1 MQFCCM
7 NAVAL
12 SIQLLIATQNG
23 TGVSILQQQLQNI
36 SPAQLAEDLKEEDA
50 RKTFWINCYN
60 AFVHI
65 LIKEKSPDFSSQG
78 ARTEFFG
85 AKNIVIAGEPL
96 SLNDIEHGMLRH
108 SKVWWSLGHLN
119 KISSNPFEKEFRV
132 KLDYRI
138 HFALNCG
145 ASSCPAIRF
154 YEAERINEQ
163 LDVAM
168 KSFLSQD
175 VKFDESNRTA
185 TVSQIFSWYRGDFG
199 GKKGIVKLLYRNQ
212 LIPTDKNITL
222 KFSEYDWS
230 IVLDKFE

>member
-1 MQFCCM
+1 M
-7 NAVAL
+7 NAIAL
-12 SIQLLIATQNG
+12 SIQLLIAAQNG
-23 TGVSILQQQLQNI
+23 TDVSLLQQQLQNI
-36 SPAQLAEDLKEEDA
+36 SPAQLAEDLKEGDV

-65 LIKEKSPDFSSQG
+65 LIKEKAPDFSSQSG
-78 ARTEFFG
+78 RTEFFG
-85 AKNIVIAGEPL
+85 NENIVIAGEQL

-119 KISSNPFEKEFRV
+119 KISSSPFEKDFRV

-154 YEAERINEQ
+154 YEAEKINEQ
-163 LDVAM
+163 LDMAM
-168 KSFLSQD
+168 KSFLSQE
-175 VKFDESNRTA
+175 VKYDELNHTA
-185 TVSQIFSWYRGDFG
+185 TVSQIFSWYRADFG

-212 LIPTDKNITL
+212 LIPTDKKITL
-222 KFSEYDWS
+222 QFSDYDWT
-230 IVLDKFE
+230 ILLDKFE